1 MNMGSSPNVDSD
13 VEIMP
18 YNSQMDALQTDVSE
32 AARLLLWSAANHT

>member
-18 YNSQMDALQTDVSE
+18 YNSQMDALQTD
-32 AARLLLWSAANHT
+32 LWGS